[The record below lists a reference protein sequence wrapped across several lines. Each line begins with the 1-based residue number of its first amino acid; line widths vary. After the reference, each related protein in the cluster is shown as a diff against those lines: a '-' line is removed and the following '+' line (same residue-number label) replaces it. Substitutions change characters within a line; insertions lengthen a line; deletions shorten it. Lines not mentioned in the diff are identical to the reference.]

1 MSVAATLEWIKFEW
15 VADRS
20 VKLKIRESI
29 LTFST

>member
-1 MSVAATLEWIKFEW
+1 MTIAGTLEWVQFEW

-20 VKLKIRESI
+20 VKLKIKDSV